1 MEEEESHGDAFHK
14 FQAIEKKAV
23 KAIFSS
29 KVGKESL
36 VVLNLSISVLDDF
49 DQWTLVVFSF
59 PFTRRSEVMLV
70 TGWLTHSL
78 VGDDTLP
85 IEDLTDEED
94 VEDEEDI
101 KWWKLSSDKS

>member
-1 MEEEESHGDAFHK
+1 MEEEENHGDAFHK

-59 PFTRRSEVMLV
+59 LYLILMILNLHMMILIRDF
-70 TGWLTHSL
+70 
-78 VGDDTLP
+78 
-85 IEDLTDEED
+85 
-94 VEDEEDI
+94 
-101 KWWKLSSDKS
+101 

>member
-1 MEEEESHGDAFHK
+1 
-14 FQAIEKKAV
+14 
-23 KAIFSS
+23 
-29 KVGKESL
+29 
-36 VVLNLSISVLDDF
+36 
-49 DQWTLVVFSF
+49 
-59 PFTRRSEVMLV
+59 MLV

>member
-1 MEEEESHGDAFHK
+1 MEEEENHGDAFHK

-36 VVLNLSISVLDDF
+36 VVLNLSISLLDDF

-59 PFTRRSEVMLV
+59 LYLILMILNLHMMILIRDF
-70 TGWLTHSL
+70 
-78 VGDDTLP
+78 
-85 IEDLTDEED
+85 
-94 VEDEEDI
+94 
-101 KWWKLSSDKS
+101 